1 MVTLYTTHCP
11 KCRVLEAKLNKKGI
25 EYQENTDIEYM
36 SSLGIMSVPVLEV
49 DGKLLDFTT
58 ANNWINNKGWHNEYQ
73 HTIK

>member
-11 KCRVLEAKLNKKGI
+11 RCRVLEAKLSQKGI

-49 DGKLLDFTT
+49 DGELLDFTT
-58 ANNWINNKGWHNEYQ
+58 ANNWINNKE
-73 HTIK
+73 